1 MEMVLPTGQFVRF
14 GPTEWTEPT
23 KKDDGIET
31 PVFPQTTTVSGW
43 CNDNPSDPEDQ
54 WVWRECDPA
63 VDGITVSF
71 DDLWHAV
78 RGGGSG
84 YGVITSVEYQLNDY
98 PGKMYFYD
106 SGMPEN
112 WTDWKVAVCGDCV
125 DVDAMLQEIWIN
137 FYIDAYWNPS
147 AVNISATN
155 SSLCGG
161 NMGMSWPLLFGGGT
175 KGNANVWCFADGGQ
189 AYVDAWQRV
198 VLSNNTVTQ
207 MLVDADFTPEMIN
220 AVADFISPTTNDGI
234 VNNFNGSIPDFY
246 LYAMYIFPF
255 ALGSNPGVP
264 AGKMMDSPTPMTTN
278 APRVDGLIVPKSFL
292 LDHRDVSVPW
302 LTAQGHFNAEG
313 LTDGVYMLGAAMSR
327 NYDGTTATNSH
338 YREGAFHC
346 AFFPAGNP
354 DFLKHRRTLYE
365 YVYGDG
371 TPTENLPAL
380 SEYNHMNPQL
390 YGPLKTNWSE
400 PCPFLSQNFTSEQRD
415 EACVP
420 VLESI
425 FGTEGLTK
433 LESIKSAA
441 DPAHLFNSWGNVGYR
456 ERTRTIYFDDNTL
469 VPTMYTASPS
479 FVPTQEK
486 DVAANTSTISTPPP
500 QDATDSLVQTTATA
514 EVANDTADGS
524 DSASNASATHMLW
537 IQACLLGLVY
547 VCFLFCF

>member
-23 KKDDGIET
+23 KTDDATET
-31 PVFPQTTTVSGW
+31 PVFPQTTTVTGW
-43 CNDNPSDPEDQ
+43 CNVNPSDPEDQ

-63 VDGITVSF
+63 VDGIVVSF

-98 PGKMYFYD
+98 PGKMYYYD
-106 SGMPEN
+106 HGMPEN
-112 WTDWKVAVCGDCV
+112 WTDWKVAVCGDCD
-125 DVDAMLQEIWIN
+125 DVEAKLQDIWIN
-137 FYIDAYWNPS
+137 FIIDAYWNPS

-161 NMGMSWPLLFGGGT
+161 NGNWPLLFGGGT
-175 KGNANVWCFADGGQ
+175 KGTADVWCFADGGQ
-189 AYVDAWQRV
+189 AYVDAWRRV
-198 VLSNNTVTQ
+198 VLANNTVTQ
-207 MLVDADFTPEMIN
+207 MLVDAEFTPEMIN

-234 VNNFNGSIPDFY
+234 VNYFNGSIPDFY
-246 LYAMYIFPF
+246 FAAMHLLPYAV
-255 ALGSNPGVP
+255 GSNPGVP
-264 AGKMMDSPTPMTTN
+264 AGKMLDLPYPMTTN
-278 APRVDGLIVPKSFL
+278 SPRVDGLIVPKSFL

-302 LTAQGHFNAEG
+302 LTAQGHFGAEG
-313 LTDGVYMLGAAMSR
+313 LTDVMYMLGAAMSR

-346 AFFPAGNP
+346 SFFPVGNP

-400 PCPFLSQNFTSEQRD
+400 PCPFLSENFTSEQRD

-425 FGTEGLTK
+425 FGTEGLAK

-456 ERTRTIYFDDNTL
+456 ERTRT
-469 VPTMYTASPS
+469 VVASPPS
-479 FVPTQEK
+479 SVPTQGK
-486 DVAANTSTISTPPP
+486 DMAVNTSAISAPPP
-500 QDATDSLVQTTATA
+500 QDATDALLQTTATA
-514 EVANDTADGS
+514 EIANDATDGS
-524 DSASNASATHMLW
+524 DSTSNATATHMLW
-537 IQACLLGLVY
+537 IQTGLVGLVY
-547 VCFLFCF
+547 FYLLFCF